1 MMAARQE
8 LMLAHTVA
16 LVAVA
21 RAQLEQTATR
31 EQAWAALAH
40 LTSAATMAAAVVAAQ
55 HPALLR
61 RVVWVVAVLEVQ
73 VEAMEP

>member
-1 MMAARQE
+1 
-8 LMLAHTVA
+8 
-16 LVAVA
+16 
-21 RAQLEQTATR
+21 
-31 EQAWAALAH
+31 
-40 LTSAATMAAAVVAAQ
+40 MAAAVVAAQ